1 MAAASP
7 DNKPSTPKQLG
18 LEPLIHA
25 TAEVRNSSFGHYCEV
40 GARTKVV
47 DSRFGDY
54 SYVAENSDIMD
65 TTLGRFCSVAAQVRL
80 NPGNHPLERV
90 ALSHFTYRSA
100 SYGLGEDD
108 AAFFAWR
115 RSTPVTL
122 GHDVWIGHG
131 VTVLPGVTIGDG
143 AAIGAGAVVTRDV
156 PAFAIAVGVPA
167 RVLRFRFEAPVMESL
182 ARIRW
187 WDWPHERLGEALEDF
202 RHLGAAA
209 FCGRYDPGFE
219 DRA

>member
-1 MAAASP
+1 MVASA
-7 DNKPSTPKQLG
+7 DGKPSTPKRLG
-18 LEPLIHA
+18 TEPALHA
-25 TAEVRNSSFGHYCEV
+25 TAEVRNSTFGRFCEV
-40 GARTKVV
+40 GAHTKII
-47 DSRFGDY
+47 DSSFGDY

-65 TTLGRFCSVAAQVRL
+65 TTLGRFCSVAAHVRL

-100 SYGLGEDD
+100 AYGLGEDD

-115 RSTPVTL
+115 RSTPVML

-167 RVLRFRFEAPVMESL
+167 RVLRPRFTPAVAESL

-202 RHLGAAA
+202 RRLSGAA
-209 FCGRYDPGFE
+209 FCRRHDPAFAGE
-219 DRA
+219 G